1 MKVEQDF
8 KNHVRYHPI
17 YHFGMIPL
25 GAILVAM
32 SIYLAYDSLPDYPYK
47 VSRFAQRYN
56 QKYQPSIH
64 RAELVPKHAHT
75 YLQEYQTKVPAI

>member
-1 MKVEQDF
+1 MVTLQNHARARRVEMNPTVLMQI
-8 KNHVRYHPI
+8 KHYRS
-17 YHFGMIPL
+17 
-25 GAILVAM
+25 A
-32 SIYLAYDSLPDYPYK
+32 IYLAYDSLPDYPYK
-47 VSRFAQRYN
+47 ASRFAQRYN